1 MIIVISLSAAVITRR
16 ADVEREAMSR
26 CAAFPDIRGPWAGL
40 EAVQLAAKLGDAKM
54 FELIMRSRQ
63 V

>member
-1 MIIVISLSAAVITRR
+1 
-16 ADVEREAMSR
+16 MSR